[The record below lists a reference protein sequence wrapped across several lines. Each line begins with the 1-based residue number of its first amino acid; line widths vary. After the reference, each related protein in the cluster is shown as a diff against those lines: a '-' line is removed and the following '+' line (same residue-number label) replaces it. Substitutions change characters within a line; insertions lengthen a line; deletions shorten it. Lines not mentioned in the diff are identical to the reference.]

1 MQVLFQL
8 ADAQPRLPA
17 VLTIGFF
24 DGVHRGHQRLVRRA
38 ADLAAQERAR
48 AVLVTFWPHPLAVLR
63 PAEPVH
69 LLTTLEEKL
78 ELLGALGGLDTT
90 VVMPFTPELARL
102 SPEEYLQALREH
114 FALRGMVEGPDFT
127 FGRERTGNV
136 GWLRRVG
143 AAEGFAVETL
153 QVEAGGERISSSRI
167 RDHIVAGQ
175 VEEAAALLGR
185 RYTLAGTVVRGD
197 QRGRLLGFPTANLR
211 VDPVKLIP
219 GNGVYA
225 VRVRLPSADATSEEG
240 TSEEGTSEEGT
251 SEEGTSGA
259 AAVANIG
266 VRPTFGEGSPPVVEV
281 HLLDRA
287 IDLYEQ
293 RLVVQ
298 FVSRLREERRFP
310 GVEALKAQIAADAQ
324 RARAL
329 LAARPTPAVDGAG
342 GERSQPL

>member
-8 ADAQPRLPA
+8 DDVRPRLPA

-24 DGVHRGHQRLVRRA
+24 DGVHRGHQHLVRHT
-38 ADLAAQERAR
+38 ADRAAQEGAR

-63 PAEPVH
+63 PAEPVQ

-102 SPEEYLQALREH
+102 SPEEYLQALQEH

-240 TSEEGTSEEGT
+240 TSEEGTS
-251 SEEGTSGA
+251 GA

>member
-8 ADAQPRLPA
+8 DDVRSRLPA

-24 DGVHRGHQRLVRRA
+24 DGVHRGHQRLVRRTA
-38 ADLAAQERAR
+38 EFAAQERAR
-48 AVLVTFWPHPLAVLR
+48 AALVTFWPHPLTVLR
-63 PAEPVH
+63 PAEPVR

-102 SPEEYLQALREH
+102 SPEGSLQALREH
-114 FALRGMVEGPDFT
+114 FELRGMVEGPGFA
-127 FGRERTGNV
+127 FGRDRAGNV
-136 GWLRRVG
+136 AWLRHQG
-143 AAEGFAVETL
+143 ADEGFAVETL
-153 QVEAGGERISSSRI
+153 QMEAGGERISSSRI
-167 RDHIVAGQ
+167 RDQIVAGQ

-225 VRVRLPSADATSEEG
+225 VRVRLPSEGGASEGGASEAG
-240 TSEEGTSEEGT
+240 TSE
-251 SEEGTSGA
+251 A

-281 HLLDRA
+281 HLLDSE

-310 GVEALKAQIAADAQ
+310 GVEALKAQIALDAE

-329 LAARPTPAVDGAG
+329 LAASATSAVNDAG

>member
-8 ADAQPRLPA
+8 AEVRPRLPT

-38 ADLAAQERAR
+38 ADRAAQERAR

-78 ELLGALGGLDTT
+78 ELLGALGGLDTA

-114 FALRGMVEGPDFT
+114 FALRGMVEGPDFA
-127 FGRERTGNV
+127 FGRDRAGNV
-136 GWLRRVG
+136 AWLRRAG

-153 QVEAGGERISSSRI
+153 QVEAGGKRISSSRI

-225 VRVRLPSADATSEEG
+225 VRVRLPGADATSEEG
-240 TSEEGTSEEGT
+240 A
-251 SEEGTSGA
+251 SGA

-281 HLLDRA
+281 HLLDRT